1 MKLVGV
7 VALGAGLVST
17 ISAQAST
24 YHPCPL
30 LGPFVPS
37 PRIDPASPSL
47 QSAMG
52 DFQSY
57 IESYIKAGD
66 GDFGPIKP
74 NTTTFNIALFAG
86 SNYVAGDDAPPYF
99 FNFSHIPTGRNNAS
113 IDTGSQIDMPYPI
126 GDLTQL
132 FTVYTL
138 LAELGD
144 GVWNVP
150 ISRYLAIPA
159 IDAHRHG
166 KNSSI
171 GAVDLGGITLGALAG
186 HMAGIARDSH
196 TCRVDKPCDQDLFFS
211 HMQQEPRVYLPDT
224 TPVYSNAAF
233 QVLAFALEWSLGGSF
248 ERLLRR
254 SLIKPLGLGTTDFL
268 ANATTH
274 DFNVANSSSVGEP
287 AALGLY
293 SSIHDLSKLGR
304 SILTSSLLTP
314 AQTRRWL
321 KPISSTS
328 NLRNAIGR
336 PWEIYHY
343 SKTPTDPIIDI
354 YTKLGTIGNYSS
366 YFGLV
371 PAYDIGFAILAQDG
385 TGAPD
390 LNAYADMALVALG
403 ALDKLARTQ
412 ANDNL
417 AGTFT
422 LPGENITV
430 QLTGDDAGLAVTEW
444 FVRDRDVLGTLAHDA
459 GIASVK
465 NLDLRLYP
473 QNHLENQKLY
483 TSQSFQGV
491 LQDKSAPVDAGTPT
505 CISWKT
511 VGLRPLKKFRFEE
524 MDEDGK
530 AQSLVYVDA
539 RYDRR
544 KTVA

>member
-1 MKLVGV
+1 MQLINVAALSAALVT
-7 VALGAGLVST
+7 T

-30 LGPFVPS
+30 LGPFVPP

-74 NTTTFNIALFAG
+74 NTTNFNIALFAG
-86 SNYVAGDDAPPYF
+86 LNYVAGEDAPPYF
-99 FNFSHIPTGRNNAS
+99 FNFSHPATGGSSAS
-113 IDTGSQIDMPYPI
+113 NETGNHVDMPYPI

-138 LAELGD
+138 LVELGD
-144 GVWNVP
+144 GVWDVP

-159 IDAHRHG
+159 MDAHKHG
-166 KNSSI
+166 KNSSVSS
-171 GAVDLGGITLGALAG
+171 VDLHGITLGALAG

-196 TCRVDKPCDQDLFFS
+196 TCRVDKPCDQELFFS
-211 HMQQEPRVYLPDT
+211 HMQQEPRVYIPDT

-233 QVLAFALEWSLGGSF
+233 QVLAFALEWSLGDSF
-248 ERLLRR
+248 EHVLRR

-268 ANATTH
+268 ANVGTR

-293 SSIHDLSKLGR
+293 SSIRDLSKLGR

-328 NLRNAIGR
+328 NLRNAVGR

-371 PAYDIGFAILAQDG
+371 PAYDIGFAIVAQDD

-403 ALDKLARTQ
+403 ALDKLARAQ
-412 ANDNL
+412 VNDNL
-417 AGTFT
+417 AGTYT
-422 LPGENITV
+422 RVGANITL

-444 FVRDRDVLGTLAHDA
+444 FIGDRNALQTVASEA
-459 GIASVK
+459 GIPSVK

-473 QNHLENQKLY
+473 KNGLEVLKGL

-491 LQDKSAPVDAGTPT
+491 LQDKSALVDAGTPT

-511 VGLRPLKKFRFEE
+511 VGLLPLKEFRFE

-530 AQSLVYVDA
+530 AQNIVYVDA

-544 KTVA
+544 NTVA

>member
-1 MKLVGV
+1 MKLIR
-7 VALGAGLVST
+7 VATIGAALVTT

-30 LGPFVPS
+30 LGPFVPP

-74 NTTTFNIALFAG
+74 NTTNFNIALFAG

-99 FNFSHIPTGRNNAS
+99 FNFSHTPAGMNNAS
-113 IDTGSQIDMPYPI
+113 IDIGSQVDMPYPI
-126 GDLTQL
+126 GDVTQL

-144 GVWNVP
+144 DVWDESIGP
-150 ISRYLAIPA
+150 YLDIPA
-159 IDAHRHG
+159 ADARRG
-166 KNSSI
+166 GINSSI
-171 GAVDLGGITLGALAG
+171 NPVDWQGITLGALAG
-186 HMAGIARDSH
+186 HMAGIVRDSH
-196 TCRVDKPCDQDLFFS
+196 TCRVDEACDQDLFFG

-233 QVLAFALEWSLGGSF
+233 QVLAFALEWSSGGSY
-248 ERLLRR
+248 ENT
-254 SLIKPLGLGTTDFL
+254 LIKPLGLDKTGLL
-268 ANATTH
+268 AHPGLPA
-274 DFNVANSSSVGEP
+274 FNIANSSSVGEP

-293 SSIHDLSKLGR
+293 SSIRDLSKFGR

-328 NLRNAIGR
+328 NLRNSVGR

-371 PAYDIGFAILAQDG
+371 PAYDIGFAILAQDD

-403 ALDKLARTQ
+403 ALDKLARAQ
-412 ANDNL
+412 ANNSL

-422 LPGENITV
+422 RLGEDITV
-430 QLTGDDAGLAVTEW
+430 QLTGEDAGLAVTEW
-444 FVRDRDVLGTLAHDA
+444 FNGDRDVLGTVAHEA
-459 GIASVK
+459 GIASVE

-473 QNHLENQKLY
+473 KSRPDLLKWS
-483 TSQSFQGV
+483 TSQFFQGV
-491 LQDKSAPVDAGTPT
+491 LQDKSALVDAGTPT

-511 VGLRPLKKFRFEE
+511 VGLLPLKDFRFE
-524 MDEDGK
+524 MDGDGK
-530 AQSLVYVDA
+530 AQSLIYA
-539 RYDRR
+539 GLKFER
-544 KTVA
+544 KPVA

>member
-1 MKLVGV
+1 MKLIGV
-7 VALGAGLVST
+7 AAIGAAIVTT

-30 LGPFVPS
+30 LGPFVPP
-37 PRIDPASPSL
+37 PRIDPASPAL

-52 DFQSY
+52 DFHSY
-57 IESYIKAGD
+57 IERYIAAGD

-99 FNFSHIPTGRNNAS
+99 FNFSHTATGGNSGPNE
-113 IDTGSQIDMPYPI
+113 TGSQVDVPYPI

-144 GVWNVP
+144 DVWDEP
-150 ISRYLAIPA
+150 IGPYLDIPTVDA
-159 IDAHRHG
+159 RRQGID
-166 KNSSI
+166 SSI
-171 GAVDLGGITLGALAG
+171 NPVDWHGITLGALAG

-196 TCRVDKPCDQDLFFS
+196 TCRVDKACDQDLFFG

-233 QVLAFALEWSLGGSF
+233 QVLAFALGWSSGVSF
-248 ERLLRR
+248 ENILRR

-268 ANATTH
+268 ANASTPGV
-274 DFNVANSSSVGEP
+274 NIANSSSVGEP

-293 SSIHDLSKLGR
+293 SSIRDLSKLGR

-328 NLRNAIGR
+328 NLRNAVGR

-371 PAYDIGFAILAQDG
+371 PAYDIGFAIAAQDD

-390 LNAYADMALVALG
+390 LNAYADMALVALD
-403 ALDKLARTQ
+403 ALDKLARAQ

-422 LPGENITV
+422 RPGENITV
-430 QLTGDDAGLAVTEW
+430 QLTGDDAGLAVTEL
-444 FVRDRDVLGTLAHDA
+444 FNGDRDVLGTLAHDA

-465 NLDLRLYP
+465 NLDLRIYP
-473 QNHLENQKLY
+473 KNRMEWLGGW

-491 LQDKSAPVDAGTPT
+491 LQDKSALVDAGTPT

-511 VGLRPLKKFRFEE
+511 IGLLPLKEFVFEISG
-524 MDEDGK
+524 DGK
-530 AQSLVYVDA
+530 AQNLVYAGFQYA
-539 RYDRR
+539 R
-544 KTVA
+544 KPVA

>member
-1 MKLVGV
+1 MKLIRAAAIGA
-7 VALGAGLVST
+7 ALVTT

-30 LGPFVPS
+30 LGPFVPP

-52 DFQSY
+52 GFQSY

-74 NTTTFNIALFAG
+74 NTTNFNIAMFAG
-86 SNYVAGDDAPPYF
+86 SNYVAGEDAPPYF
-99 FNFSHIPTGRNNAS
+99 FNFSHTATGGSNAS
-113 IDTGSQIDMPYPI
+113 NETGNHVDMPYPI

-144 GVWNVP
+144 GVWDVP

-159 IDAHRHG
+159 MDAHKHG
-166 KNSSI
+166 KNSSVSS
-171 GAVDLGGITLGALAG
+171 VDLGGITLGALAG
-186 HMAGIARDSH
+186 HMAGIARNSR
-196 TCRVDKPCDQDLFFS
+196 TCRVDKPCDQELFFS

-248 ERLLRR
+248 EHALRR

-268 ANATTH
+268 ANASTP
-274 DFNVANSSSVGEP
+274 DFNIANSSSVGEP

-293 SSIHDLSKLGR
+293 SSIRDLSKLGR

-328 NLRNAIGR
+328 NLRNAVGR

-343 SKTPTDPIIDI
+343 SKTPTDPIVDI

-371 PAYDIGFAILAQDG
+371 PAYDIGFAILAQDD

-417 AGTFT
+417 AGTFIR
-422 LPGENITV
+422 PGENITV
-430 QLTGDDAGLAVTEW
+430 QLSGHDAGLAVTEW
-444 FVRDRDVLGTLAHDA
+444 FNGDRDVLGTLAHDA

-465 NLDLRLYP
+465 NLDLRIYP
-473 QNHLENQKLY
+473 KNRMNWLGGW

-491 LQDKSAPVDAGTPT
+491 LQDKSALEDAGTPT

-511 VGLRPLKKFRFEE
+511 IGLLPLKEFVFE
-524 MDEDGK
+524 MSGDGK
-530 AQSLVYVDA
+530 AQNLVCA
-539 RYDRR
+539 GFQ
-544 KTVA
+544 

>member
-1 MKLVGV
+1 MKLIGV
-7 VALGAGLVST
+7 TVLGAGLVTT

-30 LGPFVPS
+30 LGPFVPP
-37 PRIDPASPSL
+37 PRIDPASPTL

-52 DFQSY
+52 NFQRY
-57 IESYIKAGD
+57 IESYIAAGD

-74 NTTTFNIALFAG
+74 NTTNFNIALFAG

-99 FNFSHIPTGRNNAS
+99 FNFSHTPTGGNSAS
-113 IDTGSQIDMPYPI
+113 NETGNHVDMPYPI

-144 GVWNVP
+144 GVWDVP

-159 IDAHRHG
+159 MDAHKHG
-166 KNSSI
+166 KNSSVSS
-171 GAVDLGGITLGALAG
+171 VDLGGITLGALAG

-196 TCRVDKPCDQDLFFS
+196 TCRVDKTCDQELFFS
-211 HMQQEPRVYLPDT
+211 HMRQEPRVYLPDT

-248 ERLLRR
+248 EHALRR

-268 ANATTH
+268 ADAGTR
-274 DFNVANSSSVGEP
+274 DFNIANSSSVGEP

-293 SSIHDLSKLGR
+293 SSIRDLSKLGR

-328 NLRNAIGR
+328 NLRNAVGR

-371 PAYDIGFAILAQDG
+371 PAYDIGFAILAQDD
-385 TGAPD
+385 TGASD

-417 AGTFT
+417 AGTFIR
-422 LPGENITV
+422 PGENITV

-444 FVRDRDVLGTLAHDA
+444 FNGDRDVLGTLAHDA
-459 GIASVK
+459 GIAFVK
-465 NLDLRLYP
+465 SLDLRIYP
-473 QNHLENQKLY
+473 KNRMNWLGGW

-491 LQDKSAPVDAGTPT
+491 LQDKSALVDAGTPT

-511 VGLRPLKKFRFEE
+511 IGLLPLNEFVFE
-524 MDEDGK
+524 MSGDGK
-530 AQSLVYVDA
+530 AQNLVYAGFQYA
-539 RYDRR
+539 R
-544 KTVA
+544 KPVA